1 MIDTD
6 LARIVAVLLAHYP
19 TAQGIYLFGCHAAG
33 TAWPNSDVLPALERG
48 AARDADILRRDRA
61 GRR

>member
-19 TAQGIYLFGCHAAG
+19 TAQGIYLFGSHAAG
-33 TAWPNSDVLPALERG
+33 TAWPTSDVLPTSERG
-48 AARDADILRRDRA
+48 TARDGEILRRDRA
-61 GRR
+61 DRR